1 MGLIEQDGLFFK
13 DLSRDGK
20 LDKYE
25 DWRLSPEER
34 AKDLASKMTVEQ
46 MAGLMLYSRHQSIPA
61 LSNGWFSG
69 TYGGKT
75 YEESGAKPWEL
86 TDEQIAFLVKDH
98 VRHVLVT
105 TVESPE
111 VARAGTTKYRR
122 LLRVPVSVFRR
133 TTAPIPAT
141 LRFKLRIQ
149 RGCGRSYLH
158 VARDAGLGRDLRS
171 RDHEGV
177 REDRFQEYR
186 ALGLA
191 TALSPQIDIATEPR
205 WFRYNG
211 TFGEDSKLADMA
223 RAYVD
228 GFQASEGE
236 REIADGWGMTA
247 SMRW

>member
-111 VARAGTTKYRR
+111 VAARWNNKIQAFAEGTG
-122 LLRVPVSVFRR
+122 LG
-133 TTAPIPAT
+133 IPANNSSDP
-141 LRFKLRIQ
+141 RHASDSSSEFN
-149 RGCGRSYLH
+149 
-158 VARDAGLGRDLRS
+158 AGAGGHIS
-171 RDHEGV
+171 MWPET
-177 REDRFQEYR
+177 
-186 ALGLA
+186 LGLA
-191 TALSPQIDIATEPR
+191 ATFDPEITKEFGRIASR
-205 WFRYNG
+205 NI
-211 TFGEDSKLADMA
+211 A
-223 RAYVD
+223 R
-228 GFQASEGE
+228 
-236 REIADGWGMTA
+236 
-247 SMRW
+247 